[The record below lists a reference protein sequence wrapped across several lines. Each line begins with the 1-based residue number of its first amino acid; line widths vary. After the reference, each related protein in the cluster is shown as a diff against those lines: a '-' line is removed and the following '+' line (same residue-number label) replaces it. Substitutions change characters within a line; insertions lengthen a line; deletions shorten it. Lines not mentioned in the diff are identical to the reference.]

1 MFRHDGVPCVVNIDR
16 IIAFVMIDLS
26 LLSKI
31 RYHFAKAQQGDFV
44 AKYILFDTETTGNT
58 ESDRIIQ
65 IGAMIVH
72 GKNEIEM
79 YDELCLAP
87 VPISIEAMEVHN
99 ITPNLIAKKEP
110 YNKTNFASKLLELN
124 QKENYL
130 IAHNISFDLG
140 MLEKEG
146 FENNYTLIDTLR
158 CAKHLLPQSPSHR
171 LQYLRY
177 ALELYQTEQAE
188 AQSLG
193 ITIKAHDAIGDVL
206 VMKLLLSKL
215 VRLTQEN
222 FTGLNPME
230 KLAELTQTPVL
241 IKTFKFGKYKD
252 REIAEICKA
261 DSGYIKWM
269 KNNLDLDEDMKF
281 TLDYYLV

>member
-1 MFRHDGVPCVVNIDR
+1 MPAYV
-16 IIAFVMIDLS
+16 
-26 LLSKI
+26 
-31 RYHFAKAQQGDFV
+31 
-44 AKYILFDTETTGNT
+44 LFDTETTGNK
-58 ESDRIIQ
+58 EQDRIIQ
-65 IGAMIVH
+65 VGAMIVH
-72 GKNEIEM
+72 SKDNIEVL
-79 YDELCLAP
+79 DELCSTD
-87 VPISIEAMEVHN
+87 VPIAIEAMEVHN
-99 ITPNLIAKKEP
+99 ITPDVIENQPPYAELNFTKKID
-110 YNKTNFASKLLELN
+110 ALN

-146 FENNYTLIDTLR
+146 FQNNYTLIDTLR
-158 CAKHLLPQSPSHR
+158 CAKHLLSDSPYHR

-177 ALELYQTEQAE
+177 ALELYKTEGQE
-188 AQSLG
+188 ADKLG

-215 VRLTQEN
+215 VALTQEK
-222 FTGLNPME
+222 FAGANPMV

-241 IKTFKFGKYKD
+241 MKTFKFGKYKD

-269 KNNLDLDEDMKF
+269 KNNLDLDEDMVY
-281 TLDYYLV
+281 TLDYYLT